1 MAKARALVKRR
12 KAVRNIRKITRTM
25 ELIATARFKKAMD
38 RATEAAAYT
47 RKINE
52 IVADLAQADLAFSH
66 PLLQKPAEE
75 KNVAVLVLT
84 SNRGL
89 CGGYNGGILRTA
101 KARLREL
108 RAEGKNISLE
118 VSGKRGIA
126 FFKFEGV
133 PMDKTYTQ
141 FEDKPGFDEVN
152 AIASRFVADFIAGR
166 LHRLDVVYQQFHSA
180 ARQAPAA
187 ETLLP
192 IGDLASGG
200 PASAGAAAASRSDG
214 APLRRPI
221 DYEFLPSAR
230 EILDEIVPAAFK
242 ARFFKT
248 FLDAAVGEQIARRV
262 AMKAATENA
271 DEMIRSISMQ
281 YNRARQTQIT
291 SELAEII
298 GGAAAL
304 E

>member
-1 MAKARALVKRR
+1 MANARALVKRR
-12 KAVRNIRKITRTM
+12 KSVRNIRKITRTM

-52 IVADLAQADLAFSH
+52 IVADLASADLKFSH
-66 PLLQKPAEE
+66 PLLQQRAET
-75 KNVAVLVLT
+75 KHITVIVLT

-89 CGGYNGGILRTA
+89 CGGYNGGIIRQAL
-101 KARLREL
+101 ARIREI
-108 RAEGKNISLE
+108 RDAGQACRLE
-118 VSGKRGIA
+118 VSGKRGLGVM
-126 FFKFEGV
+126 KFERIAV
-133 PMDKTYTQ
+133 DQAYTQ

-152 AIASRFVADFIAGR
+152 EIASRLVADFIAGR
-166 LHRLDVVYQQFHSA
+166 TDRVEIVYQKFQSA
-180 ARQAPAA
+180 ARQVPAVD
-187 ETLLP
+187 TLLP
-192 IGDLASGG
+192 IGDLAGASG
-200 PASAGAAAASRSDG
+200 AGGSG
-214 APLRRPI
+214 VE
-221 DYEFLPSAR
+221 YEFLPSAE
-230 EILDEIVPAAFK
+230 EILEEIVPAAFK
-242 ARFFKT
+242 ARFFKC

-271 DEMIRSISMQ
+271 GEMIRDISME
-281 YNRARQTQIT
+281 YNRARQSQIT

>member
-1 MAKARALVKRR
+1 MANVRALVKRR

-52 IVADLAQADLAFSH
+52 IVADLAQADLSFTH

-75 KNVAVLVLT
+75 TKVAMLVLT

-89 CGGYNGGILRTA
+89 CGGYNAGVLRQA
-101 KARLREL
+101 MGRIHEIRDAGQEL
-108 RAEGKNISLE
+108 DLH
-118 VSGKRGIA
+118 VSGKRGQA
-126 FFKFEGV
+126 FMKFEKV
-133 PMDKTYTQ
+133 PVDQTYTE
-141 FEDKPGFDEVN
+141 FEDQPGFDEVN
-152 AIASRFVADFIAGR
+152 AIASGFVKQFIEGD
-166 LHRLDVVYQQFHSA
+166 LHRLDVVYQQFHSS
-180 ARQAPAA
+180 ARQTPVV

-192 IGDLASGG
+192 IGDLASEAAGEGAGG
-200 PASAGAAAASRSDG
+200 S
-214 APLRRPI
+214 I
-221 DYEFLPSAR
+221 DYEFLPSAE
-230 EILDEIVPAAFK
+230 EILEEIVPAAFK
-242 ARFFKT
+242 ARFFKC
-248 FLDAAVGEQIARRV
+248 FLDAAVGEQIARMV
-262 AMKAATENA
+262 AMKSATENA
-271 DEMIRSISMQ
+271 DEMIRDISQ
-281 YNRARQTQIT
+281 EYNRARQTQIT

>member
-52 IVADLAQADLAFSH
+52 IVADLAQSDLDFDH
-66 PLLQKPAEE
+66 PLLKQPE
-75 KNVAVLVLT
+75 KTENVTLLVLT

-89 CGGYNGGILRTA
+89 CGGYNGGVLRQA
-101 KARLREL
+101 LVRMREVQAAGQNL
-108 RAEGKNISLE
+108 KVE
-118 VSGKRGIA
+118 VSGKRGLA
-126 FFKFEGV
+126 FMKFEKRPV
-133 PMDKTYTQ
+133 EQSYTQ
-141 FEDKPGFDEVN
+141 FEDKPGFDEIN
-152 AIASRFVADFIAGR
+152 EIADRYVADFIAGR
-166 LHRLDVVYQQFHSA
+166 LQRLDVVYQRFLSS
-180 ARQAPAA
+180 ARQTPVV

-192 IGDLASGG
+192 FGDLATETKRDAA
-200 PASAGAAAASRSDG
+200 PA
-214 APLRRPI
+214 
-221 DYEFLPSAR
+221 DYEFLPSST
-230 EILDEIVPAAFK
+230 EILEEIVPAAFK
-242 ARFFKT
+242 ARFFKC
-248 FLDAAVGEQIARRV
+248 FLDAAVGEQIARMV
-262 AMKAATENA
+262 AMKSATENA
-271 DEMIRSISMQ
+271 DEMIRDISQ
-281 YNRARQTQIT
+281 EYNRARQTQIT